1 MHLLVSRLLLIRMI
15 SLSNG
20 FLVYLP
26 HSVTLLHPKKSSRRT
41 GTSSALLNAVSPVCN
56 SEPSPWQGLSELW
69 VNEQMRKMERMLT
82 RWWPWLSRR
91 GEHLWLFYL
100 MLFCIIYFLPNNRL
114 FLKFTWQ
121 AMLNA
126 KWSPGSRC
134 CVAMLC
140 KVIQSALPTFVLQEA
155 LGHPLQVG
163 KSKANTSQKRD
174 DWTRLFNRH
183 DLVMHLI
190 SRVWDISSKLAQ
202 DTVPGRETVRER
214 NENRNECNNNIF

>member
-1 MHLLVSRLLLIRMI
+1 MARAQWTVSQWTDEKDGKNAHQM
-15 SLSNG
+15 
-20 FLVYLP
+20 
-26 HSVTLLHPKKSSRRT
+26 VTVVKSER
-41 GTSSALLNAVSPVCN
+41 GTSLALLFDA
-56 SEPSPWQGLSELW
+56 LLY
-69 VNEQMRKMERMLT
+69 
-82 RWWPWLSRR
+82 
-91 GEHLWLFYL
+91 YL
-100 MLFCIIYFLPNNRL
+100 FLPNNRL

-134 CVAMLC
+134 CVAVLC
-140 KVIQSALPTFVLQEA
+140 KVIQPALPTFVLQEA

>member
-1 MHLLVSRLLLIRMI
+1 MHLLISRLLLIRMI

-56 SEPSPWQGLSELW
+56 SEPSPWQGLSELSQW
-69 VNEQMRKMERMLT
+69 TDEKDGKNAHQMVTVVKSERGTSLA
-82 RWWPWLSRR
+82 L
-91 GEHLWLFYL
+91 LFDALLYYL
-100 MLFCIIYFLPNNRL
+100 FLPNNRL

-134 CVAMLC
+134 CVAKLC

-155 LGHPLQVG
+155 LGYPLQVG
-163 KSKANTSQKRD
+163 KSKANPSQKRD